1 MTVLVIDDHRLVGT
15 SLVLA
20 LRGHAL
26 DARAATGR
34 SISAL
39 LDEAAALPPGLALLD
54 LDLGRGDDGGEL
66 DGVDLVAPLCAAGWT
81 VLVVTGSTD
90 RRRVAAAVCR
100 GAVGWVDKSAPFET
114 LVRAAL
120 DAAAGFPV
128 LEPAERA
135 ELVALHRRT
144 VAARS
149 AGGRPGE
156 REGGGLLDR
165 LTPRELAVLRSL
177 AEGKR
182 ARAIAEESWVALS
195 TVRSQIRSILAKL
208 EVNSQL
214 QAAALGRELLAQRGE

>member
-26 DARAATGR
+26 DARSATGR
-34 SISAL
+34 TLAAL
-39 LDEAAALPPGLALLD
+39 LDEAAALPPGLVLLD
-54 LDLGRGDDGGEL
+54 LDLGRGDDGTEL
-66 DGVDLVAPLCAAGWT
+66 DGVELVAPLCAAGWT
-81 VLVVTGSTD
+81 VLVVTGTSD
-90 RRRVAAAVCR
+90 RSRVAAAVCR
-100 GAVGWVDKSAPFET
+100 GAVGWVAKSAPFED
-114 LVRAAL
+114 LVRAAV

-128 LEPAERA
+128 LAPAERA

-144 VAARS
+144 VADRT
-149 AGGRPGE
+149 GRPAD
-156 REGGGLLDR
+156 RDRLLDR
-165 LTPRELAVLRSL
+165 LTPRELEVLRAL

-195 TVRSQIRSILAKL
+195 TVRSQIRAILTKL

-214 QAAALGRELLAQRGE
+214 QAAALGRELLAPRRDRD